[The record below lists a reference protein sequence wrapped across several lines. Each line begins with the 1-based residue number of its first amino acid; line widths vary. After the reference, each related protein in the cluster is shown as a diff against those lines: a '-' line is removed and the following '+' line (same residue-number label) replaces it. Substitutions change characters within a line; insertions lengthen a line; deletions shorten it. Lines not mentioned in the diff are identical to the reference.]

1 MKIRVSFFAT
11 LREKLH
17 ADRMTIT
24 LADGATVR
32 SALEA
37 ICDSLGHR
45 KEIFDKNE
53 LKPFMIV
60 LKNGRHIQ
68 HLKGLETEL
77 EEDDELAVFPPV
89 AGG

>member
-1 MKIRVSFFAT
+1 MKIRISFFAT
-11 LREKLH
+11 LREKFH
-17 ADRMTIT
+17 ADGTTVT
-24 LADGATVR
+24 LPGGATVR
-32 SALEA
+32 SALDA
-37 ICDSLGHR
+37 ICNSLGHR
-45 KEIFDKNE
+45 NEIFDKDG

-77 EEDDELAVFPPV
+77 EEADELAVFPPV